1 MTGFIYIYYVKEVN
15 ANATIL
21 VRQKFFYLEERI
33 IIMRNLLIA
42 LEDAVLDK
50 SSSKQTENLAV
61 ISKRCAP
68 YDWSEKKQAHT

>member
-33 IIMRNLLIA
+33 LRMQLSNQGAMNYYHAEPI
-42 LEDAVLDK
+42 
-50 SSSKQTENLAV
+50 
-61 ISKRCAP
+61 
-68 YDWSEKKQAHT
+68 